1 MLKGATIHFNF
12 LFDESHLWIAS
23 DESHMYCLIRVTEC
37 FVTNRDQNNNGYGYG
52 CSFVAKLNW
61 KKKFFWKNI
70 CVFYKLYIICRKKWL
85 KKKIYIDFFLFTE
98 KALFTENEKYI
109 YLIWGIFFMQK
120 IYIHS
125 AKKTFFDHKDY
136 IC

>member
-85 KKKIYIDFFLFTE
+85 KKKNLYWFFFVYWKSFIYR
-98 KALFTENEKYI
+98 K
-109 YLIWGIFFMQK
+109 WK
-120 IYIHS
+120 IYISHLRNIFYPENIYS
-125 AKKTFFDHKDY
+125 FCKKNIFWS
-136 IC
+136 